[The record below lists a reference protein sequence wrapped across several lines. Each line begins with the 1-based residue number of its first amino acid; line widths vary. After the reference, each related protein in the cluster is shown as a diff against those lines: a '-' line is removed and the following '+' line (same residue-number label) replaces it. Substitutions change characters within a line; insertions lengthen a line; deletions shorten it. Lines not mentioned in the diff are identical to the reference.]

1 MRKIICFL
9 VLLIPTFFLAQVFQI
24 PERPSPERL
33 VNIFS
38 SSNFISSDEALLL
51 EQKLQSFANKTS
63 NQIVIVIIDDI
74 GDMEPW
80 EFATKLGHQWG
91 VGQQKQD
98 NGIVILV
105 KPIGKE
111 GQRYLE
117 IAIGKG
123 LEGAIPDIT
132 AKRIRENEI
141 FPFFKKDQ
149 GYLGLDKGTD
159 VLMALATGEYNS
171 DAYGAKSKGNKS
183 SNAKSLIFLGILT
196 LFLLIRIMKGGRGS
210 SPISMGTGFLLGSL
224 FSGGRG
230 FGGGGDSSGGGFGG
244 FGGGDFGGGGS
255 GGSW

>member
-9 VLLIPTFFLAQVFQI
+9 VLLIPTFFLAQVVQI

-51 EQKLQSFANKTS
+51 EKKLQSFANKTS

-111 GQRYLE
+111 GKRYLE

-141 FPFFKKDQ
+141 FPFFKKGQ

-183 SNAKSLIFLGILT
+183 SNAKSLIFLGILI

-230 FGGGGDSSGGGFGG
+230 FGGGDSNGGGFGG